1 MERLIRFF
9 VERHLLVNVV
19 TLAVVV
25 LGLLAIL
32 RTNVEG
38 FPEASLPFF
47 MVTASLPGASAR
59 ARSCLPVTKP
69 ARRSSV
75 HS

>member
-1 MERLIRFF
+1 MDRLIRFF
-9 VERHLLVNVV
+9 VERHLLVNVI

-47 MVTASLPGASAR
+47 MVTANLPPFAR
-59 ARSCLPVTKP
+59 AGGMCDCRLL
-69 ARRSSV
+69 AGRG
-75 HS
+75 HSENA